1 MAFSLTPSLDKVLT
15 TPTPERPAGPG
26 LGWHGITD
34 YYHPTAPTGDTSGGT
49 AQAPAPSDGGGSSG
63 PSQAEIDAARRAE
76 EERVRNQISSGY
88 DTYITGLDDM
98 LNGLDTQKGHMENIQ
113 AGQLKQWETTLGAQ
127 REEGLEDLQGEREK
141 TTANQQSNFN
151 KLAEDLRNQMRAGNI
166 YLGARGA
173 GDSSASN
180 MYSYALGR
188 QGNQIRGDLMAQTAG
203 IQNEINKR
211 EGNLNRIYNTEIN
224 NAQTEYN
231 NGMSE
236 IARWF
241 AEKQTEIGQMKN
253 QAGLDKNLSLAQLS
267 MDLLNQARQAAQ
279 ELQDHFIAK
288 QDALDQWAINNSN
301 SINEVKS
308 NLAQLAN
315 YYAPGLTMGKVQGAM
330 RTSSPQTY
338 ANPGYAPPKVDEE
351 ENKNLLSIF
360 G

>member
-1 MAFSLTPSLDKVLT
+1 
-15 TPTPERPAGPG
+15 
-26 LGWHGITD
+26 
-34 YYHPTAPTGDTSGGT
+34 
-49 AQAPAPSDGGGSSG
+49 
-63 PSQAEIDAARRAE
+63 
-76 EERVRNQISSGY
+76 
-88 DTYITGLDDM
+88 
-98 LNGLDTQKGHMENIQ
+98 MENIQ
-113 AGQLKQWETTLGAQ
+113 AGQLDQWKTTLGAQ
-127 REEGLEDLQGEREK
+127 REEGLEGLQGEREK
-141 TTANQQSNFN
+141 TTRAQQSNFN

-188 QGNQIRGDLMAQTAG
+188 QGNQIRGDLMSQTAE

-224 NAQTEYN
+224 NAQSEYES
-231 NGMSE
+231 GISE
-236 IARWF
+236 IARWY
-241 AEKQTEIGQMKN
+241 AEKQAEVGQMKN

-267 MDLLNQARQAAQ
+267 MDLLNQAKQAAQ

-308 NLAQLAN
+308 NLAQLSN
-315 YYAPGLTMGKVQGAM
+315 YYAPGITMGKVQGAM

-338 ANPGYAPPKVDEE
+338 ATNPGYTPVNKDEE
-351 ENKNLLSIF
+351 DKNLLNIF